1 MEENKKIKK
10 VRNDVIFIAA
20 LLLIFIAI
28 GVVLLL
34 VKNPEFF
41 DKEKKE
47 GKSVSVMVDGEL
59 YGTYSLDVNQTIKI
73 ETKHGYNIL
82 IIENGSAYVGEAS
95 CPDGICSDH
104 QPINLVNEE
113 IICLPNKVVI
123 SVSGNSSGETD
134 DDPGLDI
141 VS

>member
-1 MEENKKIKK
+1 MEENRKTKK

-20 LLLIFIAI
+20 LLLIFVAI
-28 GVVLLL
+28 GVVFLLI
-34 VKNPEFF
+34 KNPEFF
-41 DKEKKE
+41 DKEKKA
-47 GKSVSVMVDGEL
+47 GKSVNVMVDGEL

-82 IIENGSAYVGEAS
+82 TIEDGFAYVSEAS

-123 SVSGNSSGETD
+123 SVSGDGSGEQG
-134 DDPGLDI
+134 DDPGIDI